1 MVTRGWTW
9 ILAVVGATASVLVV
23 ILALRVRDLTEE
35 VRRLRFE
42 RNLPQV
48 GDLVP
53 DTRVS
58 VPGADSMELGLPG
71 AAHRQV
77 WFVFDTICPICAA
90 SLSEWNAVAERL
102 RTDSTVL
109 VLGISLDS
117 AGVTQSYVRQHQLA
131 FPVALLD
138 QGRAAGYYGIR
149 GIPMTIVVDQSARIR
164 LVRPGRFTAA
174 AGDSLLRFLA
184 ADSAGSEGIIAGR

>member
-1 MVTRGWTW
+1 MASRGWTW
-9 ILAVVGATASVLVV
+9 FLAVVGAAASVLVV
-23 ILALRVRDLTEE
+23 VLALRVGDLTDE

-48 GDLVP
+48 GDLVV
-53 DTRVS
+53 DTRIGVL
-58 VPGADSMELGLPG
+58 GADSIALGHG
-71 AAHRQV
+71 AAARQV

-90 SLSEWNAVAERL
+90 SLPEWNTVAERL
-102 RTDSTVL
+102 RADSTVL

-117 AGVTQSYVRQHQLA
+117 AAVTESYVREHDLV

-138 QGRAAGYYGIR
+138 QARAAGYYRIR
-149 GIPMTIVVDQSARIR
+149 GIPMTIVVDQARIR

-174 AGDSLLRFLA
+174 AGDSLLLFLA
-184 ADSAGSEGIIAGR
+184 ADAAGSEVVAGR